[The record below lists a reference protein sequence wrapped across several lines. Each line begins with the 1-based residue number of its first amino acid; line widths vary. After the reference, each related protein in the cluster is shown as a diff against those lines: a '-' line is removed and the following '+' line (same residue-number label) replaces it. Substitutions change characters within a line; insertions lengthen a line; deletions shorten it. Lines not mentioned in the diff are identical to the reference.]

1 MTDKQKAE
9 LLHLIND
16 LHDHARDYGHARGNN
31 TAYRMAKSK
40 NGLYFADAI
49 GAAAKADAA
58 FDNLISYISN
68 L

>member
-1 MTDKQKAE
+1 MTDREKSE
-9 LLHLIND
+9 LLRLIND

-31 TAYRMAKSK
+31 AAFRLAKNK
-40 NGLYFADAI
+40 AGMFYADAI

-58 FDNLISYISN
+58 FDNIVTYISN